1 MKRNNLKEMVD
12 IIRIALL
19 STTVL
24 FSGCFNQES
33 GGATKQFKEV
43 KAVEQGENLNF
54 KSEEDADKCKQYLL
68 DSLILKGEYKWNI
81 V

>member
-1 MKRNNLKEMVD
+1 MKRNNLKEMLD

-43 KAVEQGENLNF
+43 KAV
-54 KSEEDADKCKQYLL
+54 
-68 DSLILKGEYKWNI
+68 
-81 V
+81 